1 MSAQS
6 KVLIIQTAFLGDAV
20 LSTSM
25 VEKIRLESP
34 ETHVDLLVRKGNE
47 SILGAY
53 PHPNLRHIYV
63 YDKANKWASWWSLRK
78 QLAKASYDQVFVV
91 QRFFGMGLLSICI
104 GAKKVI
110 GFDKN
115 PMAWFFHERVAHD
128 FGNGL
133 HETERNTGL
142 LASWLGKTTYQPRL
156 KIDDYTLPI
165 GVESKKYLCISPGSV
180 WETKRLPIAKWIE
193 FIHLLPVNQPIVLMG
208 SPNERELSDQI
219 EAAFQ
224 GQERTI
230 YNETG
235 KHDLLGSTYI
245 YQQSLL
251 AFVNDSGPMH
261 LCSAVNTPTVALF
274 CSTVPAFGFGPLST
288 WNRVLEVREK
298 LACRPC
304 GDHGKKNCPLG
315 HFACGN
321 QIEAQDMFTAYTD
334 FLSSR
339 GE

>member
-1 MSAQS
+1 MSSQS

-25 VEKIRLESP
+25 LEKIRLESP
-34 ETHVDLLVRKGNE
+34 NTQVHMLVRKGNE
-47 SILGAY
+47 GILRAY
-53 PHPNLRHIYV
+53 PYPTLQEVFV
-63 YDKANKWASWWSLRK
+63 YDKSKKWTSWWTLRK
-78 QLAKASYDQVFVV
+78 QLAQESYDQVFVV
-91 QRFFGMGLLSICI
+91 QRFFGMGLLSRCI

-110 GFDKN
+110 GFAKN
-115 PMAWFFHERVAHD
+115 PLAWLFDERVDHD

-142 LASWLGKTTYQPRL
+142 LASWLGKTTYPPSL
-156 KIDDYTLPI
+156 HVENYYLPE
-165 GVESKKYLCISPGSV
+165 GLDSKKYLCISPGSV
-180 WETKRLPIAKWIE
+180 WETKRLPISKWIE
-193 FIHLLPVNQPIVLMG
+193 FIRLLPVDQPIVLMG

-219 EAAFQ
+219 ESACQ
-224 GQERTI
+224 GQGRMI
-230 YNETG
+230 FNETG
-235 KHDLLGSTYI
+235 NHHLLGSTYI

-274 CSTVPAFGFGPLST
+274 CSTIPAFGFGPLST
-288 WNRVLEVREK
+288 WNRVIEVREK

-321 QIEAQDMFTAYTD
+321 QIEAKDMLNAYSD
-334 FLSSR
+334 YLASR